1 MISLEQTASIEPY
14 NIFHKSGIEDGTR
27 IDPALR
33 RKHMAHDH
41 GYEYQIRI
49 VHEDGIEELSGWMNS
64 AENVAQAMIAV
75 HKPRDRT
82 CWLLVR
88 NIICSNCAD
97 RAQVLEYPILD
108 IPSPRCIPHDSRYL
122 QVVESKNRYA
132 LGFSASRHTP

>member
-1 MISLEQTASIEPY
+1 
-14 NIFHKSGIEDGTR
+14 
-27 IDPALR
+27 
-33 RKHMAHDH
+33 MAHDH

-108 IPSPRCIPHDSRYL
+108 IPSPRCIPHDSQYL
-122 QVVESKNRYA
+122 REVDSRNRRA
-132 LGFSASRHTP
+132 LSYSATSPTP